1 MEKQK
6 PEVFAKRMGFY
17 ENLIVKPKE
26 NKQEKAVYVCDK
38 IGNVKK
44 IINKKYMIPS
54 QFPNIT
60 KMN

>member
-1 MEKQK
+1 M
-6 PEVFAKRMGFY
+6 PVTGFY
-17 ENLIVKPKE
+17 QTLIVK
-26 NKQEKAVYVCDK
+26 KQREEKKIPSKICDK

-44 IINKKYMIPS
+44 LINKKYMIPS